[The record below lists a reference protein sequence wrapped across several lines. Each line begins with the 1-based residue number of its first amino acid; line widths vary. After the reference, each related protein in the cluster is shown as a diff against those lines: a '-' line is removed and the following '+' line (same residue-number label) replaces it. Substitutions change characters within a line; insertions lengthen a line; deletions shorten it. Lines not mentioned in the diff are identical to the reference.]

1 MAGSED
7 SERGLADLLDA
18 PDLEAVTRA
27 SAGRADAGELA
38 RAVDDARRRVAVVE
52 VEGRPVGTG
61 VLVQPDV
68 LLTAGHVLRHALVPG
83 RRPKGA
89 TAARFDFHGRASAG
103 LCGAGITVRLTEL
116 LGGGPDTED
125 GFALLRTDG
134 PVPPAECCEGSAVPR
149 GHYALDP
156 APYDLRAGIPL
167 LLLHHPLG
175 TRLRAAVPAV
185 TESDSEGAHIHYRN
199 VRTARGSG
207 GAPLVDVQGRL
218 VGIHEDMAGAVG
230 RGPTAAAVA
239 SAVKNGPHPWI
250 ADLAAVV
257 PGPTHGPAIM
267 LSWVAEDRSWAQRVH
282 AILAEAGHRVFLE
295 PDSGVPGHRTVREH
309 VEGGGRVFAVVSPA
323 YLADSAKTAERDFV
337 VHDLDHAT
345 ARSRLVPLLVE
356 GEATGSVALLSP
368 VDLRGTQDTDLP
380 GRLTSAAPPA
390 RAPLPAAAAPD
401 TAGAARDA
409 VLAFRPDD
417 PLPRLQRLS
426 ARARRAAGTVS
437 GTVFADG
444 EHSQFEAGLYVTRD
458 LEEELLE
465 LLDADRDTPL
475 VVTGDAGCGKTSL
488 LWSLARRRCEPGGE
502 VFFLKATWL
511 VPDDTGTTRV
521 DQEML
526 LASIAQ
532 ARRDGRTVTVLIDTV
547 DVVVNSDSAWDTL
560 VTVVE
565 SAAADA
571 AVVLTSRV
579 AEAKELPSSWRQR
592 ELSDYSTQRGP
603 DAYAT
608 SEFDRAVLAHSAFFS
623 SDPEIR
629 EDLITGML
637 TIAARDISLNPLCLR
652 PLTLRMLFE
661 IYTPARVPDVVDTT
675 GLYEAYWEHR
685 VARDRR
691 SWDRTGIRAEH
702 EHEHEQERDLGAA
715 AMALA
720 LEMLRTGV
728 PEARVDRVRL
738 PDSLTSQD
746 LGRDIALLVRRGV
759 GQLSGGV
766 FQFFHQT
773 FFEYAASRA
782 LVHRRGGAGLRALV
796 RHLRGLP
803 GDDYFLLAVL
813 EQAWLCADRPQSVAP
828 AAEKVLGELLRE
840 FARATDDTRDPLGD
854 HPVVRYG
861 LRRAVLSVC
870 AQSSL
875 LTDELMPDLLR
886 LLGSA
891 DGLPLP
897 ALRQFLALLP
907 SPARPYGRRDIAVL
921 TTASRRSDLAWITV
935 LEVLERL
942 LPRDSAQVLDTV
954 AALELVERAVAG
966 EEFLSTRG
974 ELARFLV
981 SLLRWEPEQAGP
993 LVTEVAAAA
1002 LDRSGFQYVAQML
1015 TRMATLADGDT
1026 DPSHWADWANAMI
1039 GDTTVTSTVLIRAHT
1054 AVLLPHLHTLDLPE
1068 LVDRLTAL
1076 VTRLRSG
1083 TEPTTADRSLL
1094 GGLLTAIATASPADA
1109 DPAPVVDLLV
1119 RITRRE
1125 HVTDLS
1131 HGALVRLLAS
1141 DTPVGS
1147 AVRDLAVQW
1156 LRDGM
1161 PVKGE
1166 DDNLAEARAKVV
1178 RTALGQLDL
1187 PLPYVADVAGRAA
1200 TSWTAGTVDPKLV
1213 WQGRECLRPLLVR
1226 GAAAGIPEA
1235 GEVLQELPGGFRVSG
1250 PDITTWAD
1258 PFGRHTPTAHE
1269 TGVLADLLLRMGE
1282 LDRLRTLLAQNVT
1295 LEAGTLDRLTR
1306 STLTDLRAQVPKTRP
1321 RTMNQQTRTGLRS
1334 LTSRL
1339 AAVAHTGATVPLAWP
1354 ELSGWI
1360 RRVPDGPAVGWLV
1373 ELVGAGLTR
1382 EAYPP
1387 DEALRLLRGVCGAE
1401 GDTTA
1406 GPDSTA
1412 TIDCVGED
1420 GRRARRWCLWW
1431 YGVHGTV
1438 DDVEEMFRLAFTEP
1452 VDEDGLIEIS
1462 EMIVGDIRTD
1472 PLTGDD
1478 ALDLLLRMGRGL
1490 KNGRLGS
1497 APLKKVARAWRAA
1510 MRTVVPG
1517 CGVAGHLRLFEELP
1531 LLEDR
1536 FAARLLHYVPVSR
1549 NRRVQTAL
1557 DAVAVQPGFGSQVQK
1572 AVHKILDERR
1582 RAASEGGWPH
1592 LFRDLEHSDL

>member
-1 MAGSED
+1 M
-7 SERGLADLLDA
+7 
-18 PDLEAVTRA
+18 
-27 SAGRADAGELA
+27 
-38 RAVDDARRRVAVVE
+38 DDARRRVAVVE
-52 VEGRPVGTG
+52 VEGRAVGTG

-68 LLTAGHVLRHALVPG
+68 VLTAGHVLRHALESG
-83 RRPKGA
+83 RPAGS
-89 TAARFDFHGRASAG
+89 TVARFDFHRCAAAVGAA
-103 LCGAGITVRLTEL
+103 GAGTTVRLTEL
-116 LGGGPDTED
+116 LGGGPGTGD
-125 GFALLRTDG
+125 GFALLRTEE
-134 PVPPAECCEGSAVPR
+134 PVPPGECCEGSAVPR

-156 APYDLRAGIPL
+156 APYDLRAGVPL

-185 TESDSEGAHIHYRN
+185 TEPDSGGTHLHYRN

-218 VGIHEDMAGAVG
+218 VGIHDDDAGAVG
-230 RGPTAAAVA
+230 RALTAAAVA

-267 LSWVAEDRSWAQRVH
+267 LSWVPEDRGWAKRVH
-282 AILAEAGHRVFLE
+282 AILAAAGHRVFLE
-295 PDSGVPGHRTVREH
+295 PESGTPGHRTVREH

-323 YLADSAKTAERDFV
+323 YLADPAKTAERDFV

-368 VDLRGTQDTDLP
+368 VDLRGTRDTDLP

-390 RAPLPAAAAPD
+390 PAPLPAATAPATD
-401 TAGAARDA
+401 GAARDA
-409 VLAFRPDD
+409 VLTFRPDD

-437 GTVFADG
+437 GTIFADG

-465 LLDADRDTPL
+465 LLDTDRDTPL

-521 DQEML
+521 DQETL
-526 LASIAQ
+526 LTSIAQ
-532 ARRDGRTVTVLIDTV
+532 ARRDGRTVTVLVDTV

-571 AVVLTSRV
+571 AVVVTSRV

-592 ELSDYSTQRGP
+592 ELSDYSTDRGP
-603 DAYAT
+603 DPYAT
-608 SEFDRAVLAHSAFFS
+608 SEFDRAVLAHSAFFG

-675 GLYEAYWEHR
+675 GLYEAYWDHR

-691 SWDRTGIRAEH
+691 SWDRAGSRAEH
-702 EHEHEQERDLGAA
+702 EHEHEQERDLGVA

-738 PDSLTSQD
+738 PDSLTSQG
-746 LGRDIALLVRRGV
+746 LGRDVDLLVGRGV

-782 LVHRRGGAGLRALV
+782 LVHRNGGAGLSALV

-828 AAEKVLGELLRE
+828 AAGQVLAELLRD
-840 FARATDDTRDPLGD
+840 FAPAPDDDTRDPLGG
-854 HPVVRYG
+854 HPAVRYG

-875 LTDELMPDLLR
+875 LTDELTPDLLR
-886 LLGSA
+886 LLGSP
-891 DGLPLP
+891 DDLPLP

-907 SPARPYGRRDIAVL
+907 APARAYGSRDIAVL
-921 TTASRRSDLAWITV
+921 TTASRRPDLAWITV

-942 LPRDSAQVLDTV
+942 LPKDSAQVLDTV
-954 AALELVERAVAG
+954 AALRLVERAVAG

-974 ELARFLV
+974 ELTGFLV
-981 SLLRWEPEQAGP
+981 TLLRWEPEQAAP

-1015 TRMATLADGDT
+1015 TRMAALAGEDA
-1026 DPSHWADWANAMI
+1026 DPARWADWANAMI

-1054 AVLLPHLHTLDLPE
+1054 AVLLPYLHTLDLPE
-1068 LVDRLTAL
+1068 LVERLTAL
-1076 VTRLRSG
+1076 VSRLRSG
-1083 TEPTTADRSLL
+1083 TEPTTVDRSLL
-1094 GGLLTAIATASPADA
+1094 GALLTAIATAGPSDA
-1109 DPAPVVDLLV
+1109 DPGPVVDLLA

-1161 PVKGE
+1161 LVMEE
-1166 DDNLAEARAKVV
+1166 DDDLAAARAKVV

-1200 TSWTAGTVDPKLV
+1200 TSWTAGTVDPKRV
-1213 WQGRECLRPLLVR
+1213 WQLRDCLRPLLVR

-1235 GEVLQELPGGFRVSG
+1235 AAVLQELPGHFRVSG
-1250 PDITTWAD
+1250 ADITTWAD
-1258 PFGRHTPTAHE
+1258 PFSRHTPTAHE
-1269 TGVLADLLLRMGE
+1269 TGVLIDLLLRLGE
-1282 LDRLRTLLAQNVT
+1282 LDRLRTLLDQNVT
-1295 LEAGTLDRLTR
+1295 LEVGALDHLTR
-1306 STLTDLRAQVPKTRP
+1306 STLTDLRARVPETRP
-1321 RTMNQQTRTGLRS
+1321 RTMNQQTRTALRS

-1339 AAVAHTGATVPLAWP
+1339 AAVARTGAPVPLDWD
-1354 ELSGWI
+1354 ELAGWI
-1360 RRVPDGPAVGWLV
+1360 RRVPDGPAAGWLV

-1382 EAYPP
+1382 AAYPP
-1387 DEALRLLRGVCGAE
+1387 DEALRLLRGVCGA
-1401 GDTTA
+1401 DTTDTT
-1406 GPDSTA
+1406 DSTA
-1412 TIDCVGED
+1412 GSGTIDCVGED

-1438 DDVEEMFRLAFTEP
+1438 DDVEEMFRLAFAEP
-1452 VDEDGLIEIS
+1452 VDEDGLIELS
-1462 EMIVGDIRTD
+1462 EMIVGGIRTA
-1472 PLTGDD
+1472 PLTDEA
-1478 ALDLLLRMGRGL
+1478 ALDLLFRMGRGL
-1490 KNGRLGS
+1490 KDSRLGS
-1497 APLKKVARAWRAA
+1497 APRKKVARAWRAA
-1510 MRTVVPG
+1510 MRAVVPG
-1517 CGVAGHLRLFEELP
+1517 CGVAGHLRLLDELP

-1549 NRRVQTAL
+1549 NPRVQTAL
-1557 DAVAVQPGFGSQVQK
+1557 DVVAAAPGFGSQVQK

-1582 RAASEGGWPH
+1582 RTASEGGWPH
-1592 LFRDLEHSDL
+1592 LFRDLEHSDQ

>member
-1 MAGSED
+1 M
-7 SERGLADLLDA
+7 
-18 PDLEAVTRA
+18 
-27 SAGRADAGELA
+27 
-38 RAVDDARRRVAVVE
+38 
-52 VEGRPVGTG
+52 
-61 VLVQPDV
+61 
-68 LLTAGHVLRHALVPG
+68 
-83 RRPKGA
+83 
-89 TAARFDFHGRASAG
+89 ARFDFHRRTAAG
-103 LCGAGITVRLTEL
+103 VCGAGITVRLTEL
-116 LGGGPDTED
+116 LGGGPDTEA
-125 GFALLRTDG
+125 GFALLRTDR

-156 APYDLRAGIPL
+156 APYDLRAGLPL

-185 TESDSEGAHIHYRN
+185 TQSDSGGAHIHYRN

-218 VGIHEDMAGAVG
+218 VGIHDDMAGAVG
-230 RGPTAAAVA
+230 RGLTAAEIA

-267 LSWVAEDRSWAQRVH
+267 LSWVPEDRSWARRVH

-295 PDSGVPGHRTVREH
+295 PDSGTPGHRTVREH

-368 VDLRGTQDTDLP
+368 VDLRGTPDPDLSA
-380 GRLTSAAPPA
+380 RVTSAAPPA
-390 RAPLPAAAAPD
+390 RAPLPAPTSPA
-401 TAGAARDA
+401 TAETARDA
-409 VLAFRPDD
+409 VLTFRPDD

-437 GTVFADG
+437 GTIFADG

-488 LWSLARRRCEPGGE
+488 LWSLAGRRCEQGGE

-511 VPDDTGTTRV
+511 VPDDTGATRV

-526 LASIAQ
+526 LTSIAQ
-532 ARRDGRTVTVLIDTV
+532 ARRDGRTVTVLVDTV

-571 AVVLTSRV
+571 AVVVTSRV
-579 AEAKELPSSWRQR
+579 AEAKELPSSWRHR
-592 ELSDYSTQRGP
+592 ELSDYSTERGP

-608 SEFDRAVLAHSAFFS
+608 SEFDRAVLAHSAFFG

-629 EDLITGML
+629 EDLITEML
-637 TIAARDISLNPLCLR
+637 SIAARDISLNPLCLR

-675 GLYEAYWEHR
+675 GLYEAYWDHR
-685 VARDRR
+685 VTRDRR
-691 SWDRTGIRAEH
+691 SWDRAGSRAEH
-702 EHEHEQERDLGAA
+702 EHAHQREQERDLGAA

-720 LEMLRTGV
+720 LEMLRTGL

-746 LGRDIALLVRRGV
+746 LGRDIALLVGRGV
-759 GQLSGGV
+759 GQLAGGV

-782 LVHRRGGAGLRALV
+782 LVQRHGGAGLSALV

-813 EQAWLCADRPQSVAP
+813 EQAWLCADRPQSAAP
-828 AAEKVLGELLRE
+828 AAGQVLAELLRD
-840 FARATDDTRDPLGD
+840 FAPAPDDARGSPGD
-854 HPVVRYG
+854 RPVVRYG

-875 LTDELMPDLLR
+875 LTDEHTPDLLR

-891 DGLPLP
+891 DELPLP

-907 SPARPYGRRDIAVL
+907 SPARPYGPRDIAVL
-921 TTASRRSDLAWITV
+921 TTASRRSDLAWITA

-981 SLLRWEPEQAGP
+981 TLLRWEPEQAAP
-993 LVTEVAAAA
+993 LMTEVAAAA

-1015 TRMATLADGDT
+1015 TRMATLAEDDT
-1026 DPSHWADWANAMI
+1026 DPGRWADWANAMI

-1068 LVDRLTAL
+1068 LVGRLTEL
-1076 VTRLRSG
+1076 VSRLRSG
-1083 TEPTTADRSLL
+1083 TEPTAADRSLL
-1094 GGLLTAIATASPADA
+1094 GALLTALATAGPAES
-1109 DPAPVVDLLV
+1109 DPAPVVDLLA

-1131 HGALVRLLAS
+1131 HGALVRLLGS
-1141 DTPVGS
+1141 DTPVGG

-1161 PVKGE
+1161 LVMGE
-1166 DDNLAEARAKVV
+1166 DDNLAAARAKVV

-1200 TSWTAGTVDPKLV
+1200 RSWTAGTVHPKRV
-1213 WQGRECLRPLLVR
+1213 WQIRDCLRPLLVR

-1235 GEVLQELPGGFRVSG
+1235 AQVLQELPGAFRVSG
-1250 PDITTWAD
+1250 ADITTWAD

-1269 TGVLADLLLRMGE
+1269 TGVLADLLLRTGE

-1295 LEAGTLDRLTR
+1295 LEVGTLDRLTR
-1306 STLTDLRAQVPKTRP
+1306 STLTDLRARVPETRP

-1339 AAVAHTGATVPLAWP
+1339 AAVARTGATVPLDWA

-1382 EAYPP
+1382 DAYPP
-1387 DEALRLLRGVCGAE
+1387 DEALRLLRGVCGA
-1401 GDTTA
+1401 DTTP
-1406 GPDSTA
+1406 GTEGTA
-1412 TIDCVGED
+1412 AIDCVGED

-1438 DDVEEMFRLAFTEP
+1438 DDVEEMLRLAFTEP

-1462 EMIVGDIRTD
+1462 EMIVGGIRTD
-1472 PLTGDD
+1472 PLTGDA
-1478 ALDLLLRMGRGL
+1478 ALDLLFRMGHGL
-1490 KNGRLGS
+1490 KDSRLGS
-1497 APLKKVARAWRAA
+1497 APRKKVARAWRAA
-1510 MRTVVPG
+1510 MRAVVPG
-1517 CGVAGHLRLFEELP
+1517 CGVAGHLRLLDELP

-1549 NRRVQTAL
+1549 SPRVQTAL
-1557 DAVAVQPGFGSQVQK
+1557 DAVAAQPGFGSQVQK

-1592 LFRDLEHSDL
+1592 LFRDLQHSDL